1 MAVTQQTERS
11 ECRPHVQDLEPP
23 YLAGGRG
30 TRCGPSEK
38 SLAATRLERELGYD
52 PAIAFLGK
60 YLSKS
65 KNMPTQNLHTAVHS
79 NVMRNSHK
87 VGTTRMSAAY
97 E

>member
-1 MAVTQQTERS
+1 MCKTWS
-11 ECRPHVQDLEPP
+11 PP
-23 YLAGGRG
+23 TSLAGAGHG
-30 TRCGPSEK
+30 
-38 SLAATRLERELGYD
+38 AAPLKRVWRPYGWSELGYD

-87 VGTTRMSAAY
+87 VGTTRMSTAY